1 MPRKPRLIVENGV
14 YHVISRGI
22 SEIEIFKEDNDYIYF
37 LKILEVE
44 SKKYL
49 IDIFS
54 YCLMKTH
61 YHMLLKIKQP
71 TLSNFIQV
79 INTKYA
85 KYYNLKYFRIG
96 NLFIHRFKSYL
107 INDENYLLN
116 VSRYIHLNPVE
127 ANIVI
132 DPEDYRWSSY
142 SSIIKKKNNSLINL
156 EEFLNSIS
164 ISIDNYKEYIY
175 EILNLYK
182 KQEHNI
188 IENDENKKY
197 ILNLI
202 NNLGEKMFE
211 NKVLRNLLI
220 YYLTDRKFS
229 LDEISKLFNIS
240 KTQLSRINLKVETE
254 LQNNPDYIKYYYNLL
269 KIIPL
274 YEE

>member
-142 SSIIKKKNNSLINL
+142 RCYLSPEKPESSNVNTEIILG
-156 EEFLNSIS
+156 SIS
-164 ISIDNYKEYIY
+164 
-175 EILNLYK
+175 LNQK
-182 KQEHNI
+182 KA
-188 IENDENKKY
+188 IEDFK
-197 ILNLI
+197 
-202 NNLGEKMFE
+202 
-211 NKVLRNLLI
+211 R
-220 YYLTDRKFS
+220 FS
-229 LDEISKLFNIS
+229 LQEE
-240 KTQLSRINLKVETE
+240 TQAFMI
-254 LQNNPDYIKYYYNLL
+254 
-269 KIIPL
+269 
-274 YEE
+274 